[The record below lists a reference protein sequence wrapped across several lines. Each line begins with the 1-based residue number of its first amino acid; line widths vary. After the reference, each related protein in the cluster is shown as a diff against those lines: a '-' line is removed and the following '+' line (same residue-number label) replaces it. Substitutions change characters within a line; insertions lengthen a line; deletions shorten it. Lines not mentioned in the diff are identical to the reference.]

1 MSRRVTLIPGDGIGP
16 EVVESARR
24 VVDALKLDIAWE
36 YRDAGLGAVDKYG
49 SPLPEETLTSIKN
62 NRIGLKGPT
71 TTPIGTGHKS
81 INVVLRQALELYAC
95 IRPVK
100 SLPNVESR
108 YHDVDLIIVRENT
121 EGLYKGLE
129 SQITND
135 AVVSLKVVTRAASIR
150 IAQCAFSLAKK
161 QNRKKVST
169 IHKANILKLGDGLF
183 LNCARKVAEDYPEIT
198 AEDVIID
205 ALCMK
210 LVTDPNRF
218 DVLLLENLYGDIVSD
233 LCAGL
238 VGGLGLVPG
247 ANLGEQNAV
256 FEAVHGSAPD
266 IAGKGIAN
274 PIAMILSAV
283 LMLEHLSERSAAE
296 RLYQAVC
303 KVLKLGAFRTPDLGG
318 TSSTAQVTE
327 AIISQI

>member
-16 EVVESARR
+16 EVIESARR
-24 VVDALKLDIAWE
+24 VVDALKLGIEWDCQ
-36 YRDAGLGAVDKYG
+36 DAGLGSFDKNG
-49 SPLPEETLTSIKN
+49 SPLPEETLASIRS
-62 NRIGLKGPT
+62 NRIALKGPT
-71 TTPIGTGHKS
+71 TTPVGKGHKS

-108 YHDVDLIIVRENT
+108 YRDVDLIIVRENT

-129 SQITND
+129 NQITND
-135 AVVSLKVVTRAASIR
+135 TVVSLKVVTQAASIR
-150 IAQCAFSLAKK
+150 IAQCAFDLAKK
-161 QNRKKVST
+161 QSRKKVST

-183 LNCARKVAEDYPEIT
+183 LNCARKVAEDFPDI
-198 AEDVIID
+198 ASEDVIID

-210 LVTDPNRF
+210 LVTNPNRF

-247 ANLGEQNAV
+247 ANLGERNAV

-283 LMLEHLSERSAAE
+283 LMLEHLSERSSAE

-303 KVLKLGAFRTPDLGG
+303 KVLKSGSFHTPDLGG
-318 TSSTAQVTE
+318 TSTTDQLTE
-327 AIISQI
+327 AIIGQI